1 VRKDVAVS
9 IEPLFESSSNEGAT
23 SAAAAGDGTDNNDAV
38 GIRVALASGAVL
50 TARTAVVA
58 AARCAPVVPAWA
70 RAAGAA
76 DADGASVRPGAAV
89 DLPAR
94 AAAGALAGR
103 RVAVVGGGAAAAA
116 LGTGAAAAGARVT
129 LLARRP
135 LRRAAWEADVGWWG
149 PKRLA
154 GFSSTADPRARL
166 LLARRAR
173 PAASLDAPAWAALAA
188 AAAGAGG
195 AGGLEV
201 LEGVEVFECAR
212 AASGRWA
219 LCLRPARGLP
229 AGEAREA
236 EAAAAGA
243 LTAFRRALGDTPDE
257 PVPRDLGLPLAVD
270 EVWLACGGAYDAS
283 SDPLLAPLR
292 AAAPTRFVAGYPLLD
307 EATLLWPGAP
317 VFFLG
322 RAARLALGPAAG
334 GSAGARAGAERAAA
348 ALRRLDHAATRPEW
362 AAAVARL
369 APQFQLLSEAASAAN
384 TNITDSAAL
393 APEAAGRPFAEAP
406 PTRPS
411 LRAPPGLVD
420 VSDLPANLPRRSVQ
434 QYAFANDASFWL
446 EVSFEVPEAVQ
457 AAAVRTLVAPRSL
470 EVWAVGA
477 GAAWRLHA
485 PLLYG
490 RVLPERTRV
499 RARVGAG
506 GGATRVV
513 VALHKETG
521 VEWRFLR
528 GAPA

>member
-9 IEPLFESSSNEGAT
+9 IEPLFESSSAAVEG
-23 SAAAAGDGTDNNDAV
+23 AAAAGDGANDDNLNNAV
-38 GIRVALASGAVL
+38 GVRVVLASGASL
-50 TARTAVVA
+50 TARAAVVA

-70 RAAGAA
+70 RDAAGG
-76 DADGASVRPGAAV
+76 ADGASVRPSAAV

-103 RVAVVGGGAAAAA
+103 RVAVVGGGVAAAA
-116 LGTGAAAAGARVT
+116 LASGAAAAGARVA

-135 LRRAAWEADVGWWG
+135 LRHAAWETDVGWWG

-188 AAAGAGG
+188 AAAGGGG

-201 LEGVEVFECAR
+201 LEGVEVCECER
-212 AASGRWA
+212 ASGGGWA
-219 LCLRPARGLP
+219 LRLRPARGLP
-229 AGEAREA
+229 AGEAKEA
-236 EAAAAGA
+236 AAAAAGA
-243 LTAFRRALGDTPDE
+243 PTAFRRALGGAPDK
-257 PVPRDLGLPLAVD
+257 PAPRDLNSPLAAD

-283 SDPLLAPLR
+283 RDPLLAPLH
-292 AAAPTRFVAGYPLLD
+292 AAAPTRFVAGYPVLD
-307 EATLLWPGAP
+307 SPTLLWPGVP
-317 VFFLG
+317 VFLLG

-334 GSAGARAGAERAAA
+334 GGAGARAGAERAAA
-348 ALRRLDHAATRPEW
+348 ALRRLDHAAARPEW
-362 AAAVARL
+362 AAAAARL
-369 APQFQLLSEAASAAN
+369 APQLALLSEADDADAD
-384 TNITDSAAL
+384 DSAAL

-406 PTRPS
+406 PARPS

-420 VSDLPANLPRRSVQ
+420 VSDLPGNLPRRSVQ

-457 AAAVRTLVAPRSL
+457 AAAVRTLVTPRSL

-499 RARVGAG
+499 RARAGAG

-521 VEWRFLR
+521 AEWRFLR